1 MVTERTKML
10 KDLSGQIMQ
19 KEHQERNVDTFNL
32 QENIDPENAQ
42 VDESLFSSADD
53 CCCNGDA
60 LSGGKTN
67 IELIGLS
74 YFLPRKGENI
84 EISNLGAVETS
95 VSRASA
101 ILGNFLTP
109 RLNPS

>member
-1 MVTERTKML
+1 MIKIQ
-10 KDLSGQIMQ
+10 D
-19 KEHQERNVDTFNL
+19 RNVDTFNL